1 MSVEERLHKLEER
14 VSKIEQLVSKIVEE
28 APKKAAKEPP
38 YEEIRELLIR
48 KYGKIYEKEFICLA
62 CYTNKFGWNLLLS
75 PKDALGVD
83 ARRVSSVSEALANE
97 YRVKI
102 LRALYEKSR
111 TSKELSD
118 ITGLEGGQLYHHLR
132 ILTQN
137 RFVVVGRRGE
147 YSITVKGA
155 TALMVLSALAKV
167 LVPPPEEELEKPL
180 SRVQVSMENILEQ

>member
-1 MSVEERLHKLEER
+1 MSVEERLRKLEER
-14 VSKIEQLVSKIVEE
+14 VSEIEQLINKIIEGV
-28 APKKAAKEPP
+28 PKKATKEPP
-38 YEEIRELLIR
+38 YKEIRELLLK
-48 KYGKIYEKEFICLA
+48 KYGKIYEKEFICLV
-62 CYTNKFGWNLLLS
+62 CYTDKFGWDLILS
-75 PKDALGVD
+75 PKDSLKVD
-83 ARRVSSVSEALANE
+83 TRRVSSVSEVLANE

-137 RFVVVGRRGE
+137 RFVVMGKRGE

-155 TALMVLSALAKV
+155 VALMILSALAEV
-167 LVPPPEEELEKPL
+167 LVPPPEKELEKPL
-180 SRVQVSMENILEQ
+180 DKV